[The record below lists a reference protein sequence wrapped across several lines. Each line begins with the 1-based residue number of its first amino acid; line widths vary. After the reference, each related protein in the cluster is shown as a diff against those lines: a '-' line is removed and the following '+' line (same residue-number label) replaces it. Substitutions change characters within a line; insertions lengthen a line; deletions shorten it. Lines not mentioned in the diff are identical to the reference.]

1 MRKGLVGVSHAVGV
15 FALLHRRA
23 AILRGIADLARQA
36 LFHGVLRTAARR
48 ADQPAYGQRLTAVGA
63 HLDGNLVGRTA
74 DAPRANLDGGADIGQ
89 RLVEN
94 AQRILAAA
102 LGNAVEGAV
111 DDRLGGRLLALIHH
125 AVDELCDDVIAE
137 LGVRQDFTL
146 VSGTATRH
154 LVFSYFGR
162 LAPYFERRWR
172 RSLTPWVS
180 SVPRMMW

>member
-1 MRKGLVGVSHAVGV
+1 MRVL
-15 FALLHRRA
+15 ALLHRSA
-23 AILRGIADLARQA
+23 AILRGIADLARKT
-36 LFHGVLRTAARR
+36 LFHGVLGAAARR
-48 ADQPAYGQRLTAVGA
+48 TDQPADRQRLAAIGT

-111 DDRLGGRLLALIHH
+111 DDRLGGRLLALIHQ
-125 AVDELCDDVIAE
+125 AVDELGDDVIAE

-162 LAPYFERRWR
+162 L
-172 RSLTPWVS
+172 
-180 SVPRMMW
+180 